1 MPTAG
6 KRSYRTLLRQGERLL
21 RRRAKPDPCEDAG
34 TDAFLL
40 MEKATGLTR
49 TDYPL
54 KKDQPYPPQERAEYL
69 ALLRRRA
76 AGEPVQ
82 YLLGE
87 WDFMGLTFA
96 VGPGVLIP
104 RPETELLAETAI
116 ACLRG
121 RQKPRVLEL
130 CGGSGC
136 IAIAVAKAV
145 RLVKDNLELCGL
157 SDRASVR
164 CGDAMS
170 YLQKNIA
177 RHGVKNVTAVQG
189 DALSPPPTIA
199 GRYDAILSN
208 PPYIARS
215 ELPTLQ
221 REVRREPAMALDGGA
236 DGLDFYRGFN
246 GIYPKMLTDG
256 GLLLY
261 EIGEEQGDAVAALLR
276 EAGLERVS
284 VLRDLYGLPRDVL
297 GYAPDKK

>member
-21 RRRAKPDPCEDAG
+21 RRRAKPAPCEDAG

-49 TDYPL
+49 TSYPL
-54 KKDQPYPPQERAEYL
+54 KKDQPYPPQVRAEYL

-136 IAIAVAKAV
+136 IAIAVAKALPQAEITV
-145 RLVKDNLELCGL
+145 LEL
-157 SDRASVR
+157 S
-164 CGDAMS
+164 GDAMS

-208 PPYIARS
+208 PPYIARG

-276 EAGLERVS
+276 EAGLERVA

>member
-21 RRRAKPDPCEDAG
+21 RRRAKPAPCEDAG

-40 MEKATGLTR
+40 MEKVTGLTR
-49 TDYPL
+49 TSYPL

-136 IAIAVAKAV
+136 IAIAVAKALPQAEITV
-145 RLVKDNLELCGL
+145 LEL
-157 SDRASVR
+157 S
-164 CGDAMS
+164 GDAMS

-189 DALSPPPTIA
+189 DALSPPSTIT

-208 PPYIARS
+208 PPYIARG

-221 REVRREPAMALDGGA
+221 REVRREPTMALDGGA

-276 EAGLERVS
+276 EAGLERVA

>member
-6 KRSYRTLLRQGERLL
+6 KHSYHALLRQGERLL
-21 RRRAKPDPCEDAG
+21 RRRARPDPCEDAA

-40 MEKATGLTR
+40 LEKVTGLTR
-49 TDYPL
+49 TNYPL
-54 KKDQPYPPQERAEYL
+54 KKDEAYAPAERAAYL
-69 ALLRRRA
+69 TLLRRRA

-82 YLLGE
+82 YILGE
-87 WDFMGLTFA
+87 WDFMGLEFA

-116 ACLRG
+116 EALRK

-136 IAIAVAKAV
+136 IAIAVAKALPQAEITV
-145 RLVKDNLELCGL
+145 LELSGE
-157 SDRASVR
+157 
-164 CGDAMS
+164 AMG

-189 DALSPPPTIA
+189 DALCPPPPIT

-208 PPYIARS
+208 PPYIAS
-215 ELPTLQ
+215 GELPALQ
-221 REVRREPAMALDGGA
+221 KEVQQEPAMALDGGA

-261 EIGEEQGDAVAALLR
+261 EIGEEQGEAVAALLR
-276 EAGLERVS
+276 AAGLERVAI
-284 VLRDLYGLPRDVL
+284 LRDMYGLPRDVL
-297 GYAPDKK
+297 GYAPAGEK

>member
-40 MEKATGLTR
+40 MEKVTGLTR

-87 WDFMGLTFA
+87 WDFMGLTFF

-136 IAIAVAKAV
+136 IAIAVAKALPQAEITV
-145 RLVKDNLELCGL
+145 LEL
-157 SDRASVR
+157 S
-164 CGDAMS
+164 GDAMS

-189 DALSPPPTIA
+189 DALSPPQTIA

>member
-6 KRSYRTLLRQGERLL
+6 KYSYRALLRQGERLL
-21 RRRAKPDPCEDAG
+21 RRRARPAPCEDAA

-40 MEKATGLTR
+40 LEKVTGLTR
-49 TDYPL
+49 TNYPL
-54 KKDQPYPPQERAEYL
+54 KKDEAYAPAERAAYL
-69 ALLRRRA
+69 TLLRRRA

-82 YLLGE
+82 YILGE
-87 WDFMGLTFA
+87 WDFMGLEFA

-116 ACLRG
+116 EVLRK

-136 IAIAVAKAV
+136 IAIAVAKALPQAEIAV
-145 RLVKDNLELCGL
+145 LELSGE
-157 SDRASVR
+157 
-164 CGDAMS
+164 AMG

-189 DALSPPPTIA
+189 DALCPPPSIT

-208 PPYIARS
+208 PPYIAS
-215 ELPTLQ
+215 GELPALQ
-221 REVRREPAMALDGGA
+221 KEVQQEPAMALDGGA

-261 EIGEEQGDAVAALLR
+261 EIGEEQGEAVATLLR
-276 EAGLERVS
+276 AAGLERVAI
-284 VLRDLYGLPRDVL
+284 LRDMYGLPRDVL
-297 GYAPDKK
+297 GYAPAGEK

>member
-21 RRRAKPDPCEDAG
+21 RRRAKPAPCEDAG

-136 IAIAVAKAV
+136 IAITVAKTLPAANV
-145 RLVKDNLELCGL
+145 TVLELSPEAMEYL
-157 SDRASVR
+157 RAN
-164 CGDAMS
+164 M
-170 YLQKNIA
+170 A
-177 RHGVKNVTAVQG
+177 RHKADNVTAVQG
-189 DALSPPPTIA
+189 DALCPPPTIQ
-199 GRYDAILSN
+199 GPYDAILSN
-208 PPYIARS
+208 PPYIAS
-215 ELPTLQ
+215 GELPTLQ
-221 REVRREPAMALDGGA
+221 REVRREPAMALDGGT

-246 GIYPKMLTDG
+246 DIYPRMLTPG

-261 EIGEEQGDAVAALLR
+261 EIGEAQGEAVAALLR
-276 EAGLERVS
+276 NAGLERVAI
-284 VLRDLYGLPRDVL
+284 LRDVYGQPRNVL
-297 GYAPDKK
+297 GYAPDEN